1 MLWRL
6 FALVGFGVCW
16 AAGLGSA
23 TFARSAATADLYLSF
38 ITIDLPSQV
47 NAKTPFTLELG
58 VGNTGPDASHFRI
71 RILLPSGIRAVGG
84 GGLEC
89 TGTTD
94 LACTDG
100 SVDPGDDGTLGAP
113 FVADAAGSY
122 TLVARLTE
130 LTATD
135 PNPANNQASIT
146 LNVVAATPTPPTPP
160 ALAASRLSIK
170 PTRPMAGHPLTVSFR
185 ITDSTSGTSV
195 KPSSVACTAN
205 LGTRRARI
213 VSGAAACVL
222 HPPATAHGKTLR
234 GTLTAKAK
242 GVRLSKRFSIH
253 LR

>member
-94 LACTDG
+94 LTCTDG

-135 PNPANNQASIT
+135 PNPANNETSLT
-146 LNVVAATPTPPTPP
+146 VNVVAPSRALVP
-160 ALAASRLSIK
+160 ARFAIK
-170 PTRPMAGHPLTVSFR
+170 PAKPVAGRPVVVTFR
-185 ITDSTSGTSV
+185 IVDKTSGAYV
-195 KPSSVACTAN
+195 KPSSASCSVN
-205 LGTRRARI
+205 LGPRTAR
-213 VSGAAACVL
+213 VVGNAATCTL
-222 HPPATAHGKTLR
+222 HPPATAHGRTLR
-234 GTLTAKAK
+234 GTLAANANGTRVA
-242 GVRLSKRFSIH
+242 RRFSIR